1 MALLADESVNK
12 VQLQRCTLVY
22 STVDS
27 GLTITYN
34 AAGRATDTQE
44 PALFHADATLRYVSA
59 KEETTC
65 CPDPDV
71 KIYSDGSCVWN
82 REYQLSVTHCPLDI
96 TWFPFDK
103 QDCNISYESLTQESQ
118 ELSFTSEEDRP
129 VRLDQY
135 TPNGEWW
142 LPGMTAQLR
151 RTERNI
157 RLIPNLCKN
166 PRDQNL
172 TLPDKHCALDT
183 CNFVTRML
191 IVCQLLLTLCLLF

>member
-1 MALLADESVNK
+1 MLLRE
-12 VQLQRCTLVY
+12 LLVH
-22 STVDS
+22 
-27 GLTITYN
+27 
-34 AAGRATDTQE
+34 RR
-44 PALFHADATLRYVSA
+44 PALFHGDATLRCVSA

-142 LPGMTAQLR
+142 LPGMTAQLHTYIHKSFIKTM
-151 RTERNI
+151 TEHIDFTVKTKSKCSSSIN
-157 RLIPNLCKN
+157 
-166 PRDQNL
+166 Q
-172 TLPDKHCALDT
+172 
-183 CNFVTRML
+183 
-191 IVCQLLLTLCLLF
+191 